1 MDAVVPWMWYD
12 FVWCGAQE
20 SLEMLGASSSAQR
33 VHGKAFPTNP
43 RWWHLPRRCND
54 SLGHLHVVTQP
65 APDMT
70 ELRETTRW
78 SILGFLP
85 DCLECCCR
93 AFADVD
99 SWLWA
104 GRTEIQN
111 LWAFWG
117 RELQCWQNNC
127 KWKMSADYGWLV
139 LQELPFGEI
148 GRGGTTGRMYPSI
161 CFCGA
166 FGSWDVVVGCRGLLT
181 LGKRHLIALHCWFRV
196 PAGLLVFVKIALV
209 APKLAIGCILLTFG
223 SGIFT
228 TPRWDIDQTLG
239 KLHFGQLSRQ
249 KGLEMLE
256 PFGWAELVGSIKI
269 ITVNQN
275 QSLNVPAKYSQTA
288 ISSVETWAWE
298 CESNDEGTDSNL
310 SGSCKLNAVVTVR
323 RASDAFWNGR

>member
-1 MDAVVPWMWYD
+1 MDAVVPWMWHD

-65 APDMT
+65 APEMT

-78 SILGFLP
+78 PILGFLP

-139 LQELPFGEI
+139 IQELPFGEI
-148 GRGGTTGRMYPSI
+148 GRGGTTGRMHPSI

-166 FGSWDVVVGCRGLLT
+166 FGNMLGCGGWLPGLVDFGKAKLDSIT
-181 LGKRHLIALHCWFRV
+181 LLIWGSCRT
-196 PAGLLVFVKIALV
+196 AGL
-209 APKLAIGCILLTFG
+209 CRDCSSG
-223 SGIFT
+223 SEAGH
-228 TPRWDIDQTLG
+228 W
-239 KLHFGQLSRQ
+239 LHFADLWLRYFYDTKVRHRSNPREAALWAAVQA
-249 KGLEMLE
+249 KGVGDVG
-256 PFGWAELVGSIKI
+256 PFGWAQLVGSIKI
-269 ITVNQN
+269 IKSIVKCPCQIFPN
-275 QSLNVPAKYSQTA
+275 
-288 ISSVETWAWE
+288 
-298 CESNDEGTDSNL
+298 CH
-310 SGSCKLNAVVTVR
+310 
-323 RASDAFWNGR
+323 F